1 MELVFIRHGQGYHT
15 LNLPESLQLMDS
27 PLTDQGIKQA
37 ISLREIFPLSNKDI
51 IVISPIRRT
60 LQTAFIWSKG
70 IECKKIVNPLV
81 SPRMFPQKTKWS
93 TLPCDKM
100 MDSKL
105 IEKEFPDFTLEGN
118 WSTELWSEGINTI
131 SEEGFSILGEKFIEW
146 CKQQNTETI
155 YIVSHDGTI
164 TSYRQLLS
172 GQRLSRKDFP
182 KETGWIRIKI

>member
-15 LNLPESLQLMDS
+15 LNLPESLQLRDS

-37 ISLREIFPLSNKDI
+37 ISLRETFPLTNKDI

-70 IECKKIVNPLV
+70 MECKKIVNPLV

-182 KETGWIRIKI
+182 EETGWIKIKI

>member
-1 MELVFIRHGQGYHT
+1 MELIFIRHGQGYHT

-27 PLTDQGIKQA
+27 PLTDQGVKQA

-93 TLPCDKM
+93 TLPCDKI

-131 SEEGFSILGEKFIEW
+131 SEKDFSVLGKKFIEW
-146 CKQQNTETI
+146 CKQQNTEKI

-164 TSYRQLLS
+164 TSYRQFLS

-182 KETGWIRIKI
+182 EETGWIRIEV

>member
-15 LNLPESLQLMDS
+15 LNLPESLQLRDS

-70 IECKKIVNPLV
+70 MECKKIVNPLV

-182 KETGWIRIKI
+182 EETGWIKIKI